1 MVVMYGDIERIAFD
15 YDGIVYGG
23 YVRDEMIST
32 YHSQNYYLSGN
43 VKADFYNSKVHK
55 SSIKRIIEPN
65 DIDIYFKSQEI
76 ADSFIDD
83 LQSYGD
89 ILTTKNNDFTYTGIY
104 SLIKHK
110 QIILISDKS
119 SLTIDVSYPHKNTEK
134 ECEDIEPPF
143 NNLDML
149 CNGFIKDVNGIRY
162 SSTTGT
168 YIDDLNEIE
177 KKREIAKITFDIYEM
192 KTELTGGLKI
202 EEPYIVG
209 RVMKMLNRR
218 FSWYITNAPFAYI
231 KKEIVCK
238 CCNENY
244 YGGFQVNLKTFAKDC
259 FYEKLYSKMH
269 MRELNIVI
277 DGEHLSFT

>member
-1 MVVMYGDIERIAFD
+1 MSVMYGDIERIAFD
-15 YDGIVYGG
+15 YDGIIYGG

-32 YHSQNYYLSGN
+32 YYTQNFYMSGN
-43 VKADFYNSKVHK
+43 VINDFNNPKIHK
-55 SSIKRIIEPN
+55 SSIKRMITPN

-76 ADSFIDD
+76 ADKFIDE

-89 ILTTKNNDFTYTGIY
+89 ILTIKNNDFTYTGIY

-110 QIILISDKS
+110 QLILISGKS
-119 SLTIDVSYPHKNTEK
+119 NLTIDVSYPHENTEK

-149 CNGFIKDVNGIRY
+149 CNGFIKDKNGVRY

-168 YIDDLNEIE
+168 YIDDLDINDR
-177 KKREIAKITFDIYEM
+177 KREIARITLDIYEM
-192 KTELTGGLKI
+192 KTELVDGLKI

-218 FSWYITNAPFAYI
+218 FSWNITNAPFVYM
-231 KKEIVCK
+231 KKEITCK
-238 CCNENY
+238 CCNETFN
-244 YGGFQVNLKTFAKDC
+244 GGFQVSKNTYAKDC
-259 FYEKLYSKMH
+259 FYEKLYNNMFK
-269 MRELNIVI
+269 RQLNVMI
-277 DGEHLSFT
+277 DGVVLEFI